1 VEVDV
6 LNSPDGDV
14 IAKGSRYSCPDC
26 AFIVAA
32 DGQVYFR
39 AVGYIEMLWA
49 GRDAFWHNSIVR

>member
-1 VEVDV
+1 MEVDV

-39 AVGYIEMLWA
+39 AVGHTEMVWA
-49 GRDAFWHNSIVR
+49 GRDAF